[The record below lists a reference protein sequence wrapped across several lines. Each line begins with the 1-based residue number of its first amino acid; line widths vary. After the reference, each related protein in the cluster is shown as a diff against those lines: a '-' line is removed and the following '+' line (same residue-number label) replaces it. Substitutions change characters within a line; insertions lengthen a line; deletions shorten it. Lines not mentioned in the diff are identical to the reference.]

1 MLTQELAES
10 LILAGTV
17 TFRLRFFLGG
27 SAEVEELDSRIAFQ
41 LRHRDGLHKEKMAE
55 MQEKYSH

>member
-1 MLTQELAES
+1 MLSQDLAEPLS
-10 LILAGTV
+10 FAGTV
-17 TFRLRFFLGG
+17 TFRLRFFFGG

-55 MQEKYSH
+55 MQEKYSY